1 MFISGLMDSKSENRY
16 GSPGSFPGRE
26 VMNFMNWGRRRVV
39 EILYVRLSMY
49 DRPME
54 TVKYMCV
61 NIRCMLDWFAG
72 LAEIHF
78 LKI

>member
-1 MFISGLMDSKSENRY
+1 MAVTSGM
-16 GSPGSFPGRE
+16 
-26 VMNFMNWGRRRVV
+26 RVYEFYELEGGGGGV
-39 EILYVRLSMY
+39 KILYARLSMY

>member
-1 MFISGLMDSKSENRY
+1 M
-16 GSPGSFPGRE
+16 
-26 VMNFMNWGRRRVV
+26 RVYEFYELEGGV
-39 EILYVRLSMY
+39 VKILYARLSMY

>member
-1 MFISGLMDSKSENRY
+1 M
-16 GSPGSFPGRE
+16 
-26 VMNFMNWGRRRVV
+26 RVYEFYELEGGGV
-39 EILYVRLSMY
+39 VKILYARLSMY